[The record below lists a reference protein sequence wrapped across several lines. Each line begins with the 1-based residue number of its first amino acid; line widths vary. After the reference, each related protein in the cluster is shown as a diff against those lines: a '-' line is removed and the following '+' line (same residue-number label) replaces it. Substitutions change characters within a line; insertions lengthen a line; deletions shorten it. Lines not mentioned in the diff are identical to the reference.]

1 MDTIDDKLKKLIL
14 SIEIQNL
21 INKAYNTTEN
31 ILPKRENLFKALKL
45 CPLSKTKVVIF
56 GQDPYYTKDVADGL
70 AFSTTSYKTPLSLQN
85 IFKQIKTEY
94 PNCKFKSNNLST
106 WAKQGVLLLN
116 SCLTVIENK
125 PLSHSELGWDKFII
139 SIINLINENL
149 ENIVFVLWGNNAKKL
164 INLIDQ
170 KKHFI
175 LFSAHP
181 SPLSANK
188 GFFGN
193 NHFKK
198 INQFLI
204 KINKTPIDWNT

>member
-1 MDTIDDKLKKLIL
+1 MDKIDDKLKQLI
-14 SIEIQNL
+14 SSKDIQNL

-94 PNCKFKSNNLST
+94 PNCQFKSNNLSA

-125 PLSHSELGWDKFII
+125 PLSHSELGWDKLII

-170 KKHFI
+170 TKHFV

-204 KINKTPIDWNT
+204 KVNKEPIDWNT

>member
-1 MDTIDDKLKKLIL
+1 MDKIDDKLKQLI
-14 SIEIQNL
+14 SSKDIQNL

-31 ILPKRENLFKALKL
+31 ILPKKDNLFEALKL

-56 GQDPYYTKDVADGL
+56 GQDPYYTKGVADGL

-94 PNCKFKSNNLST
+94 PNCQFKSNNLST

-125 PLSHSELGWDKFII
+125 PLSHSELGWDKLII

-170 KKHFI
+170 TKHFV

-204 KINKTPIDWNT
+204 KVNKEPIDWNT

>member
-1 MDTIDDKLKKLIL
+1 MDKIDDKLKQLI
-14 SIEIQNL
+14 SSKDIQNL

-31 ILPKRENLFKALKL
+31 VLPKKDNLFEALKL

-56 GQDPYYTKDVADGL
+56 GQDPYYTKGVADGL

-94 PNCKFKSNNLST
+94 PNCQFKSNNLST

-125 PLSHSELGWDKFII
+125 PLSHSELGWDKLII

-170 KKHFI
+170 TKHFV

-204 KINKTPIDWNT
+204 KVNKEPIDWNT

>member
-1 MDTIDDKLKKLIL
+1 M
-14 SIEIQNL
+14 
-21 INKAYNTTEN
+21 
-31 ILPKRENLFKALKL
+31 
-45 CPLSKTKVVIF
+45 
-56 GQDPYYTKDVADGL
+56 
-70 AFSTTSYKTPLSLQN
+70 
-85 IFKQIKTEY
+85 
-94 PNCKFKSNNLST
+94 
-106 WAKQGVLLLN
+106 
-116 SCLTVIENK
+116 TVIENK
-125 PLSHSELGWDKFII
+125 PLSHSELGWDKLII

-170 KKHFI
+170 TKHFV

-204 KINKTPIDWNT
+204 KVNKEPIDWNT